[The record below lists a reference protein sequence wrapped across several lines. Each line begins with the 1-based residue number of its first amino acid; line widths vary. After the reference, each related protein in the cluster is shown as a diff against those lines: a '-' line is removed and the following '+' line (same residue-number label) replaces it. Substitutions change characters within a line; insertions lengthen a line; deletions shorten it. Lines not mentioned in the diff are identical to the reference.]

1 MLPGKLC
8 EWEDFQDPAAVELIR
23 FIEPDLTAEFPNHPA
38 GREHRKSWEHQY
50 AIRGAQ
56 SLGAL
61 RADSTVLIAN
71 AGSERIIFGLTSFAS
86 AVFAVD
92 DYCLNP
98 ATGQAHGMLFDP
110 RKYAPLKYKPHRLRV
125 QHMNPVVLQFED
137 SSFDAVFLL
146 QFSKYL
152 NTSDAGL
159 VLLEAVRVL
168 RRGGVLVLVMEMAA
182 DGGPAVV
189 LKQSIHVHSPESVAT
204 FLACCPHLQLLKARY
219 TVSEQTLARTMSYKR
234 AVQDNALRIT
244 TYPHI
249 LFELHNRLFTSAVIF
264 GGKR

>member
-23 FIEPDLTAEFPNHPA
+23 FLEPDLTAKFPNHPA

-61 RADSTVLIAN
+61 RPDSTALIVN
-71 AGSERIIFGLTSFAS
+71 AGSERVIFGLTHFA
-86 AVFAVD
+86 AGVFAVD
-92 DYCLNP
+92 DYCLNA
-98 ATGQAHGMLFDP
+98 ATGQVHGMLFEA
-110 RKYAPLKYKPHRLRV
+110 RKYSPMKYRPKRLRV
-125 QHMNPVVLQFED
+125 QHMPPVVLQFEHNT
-137 SSFDAVFLL
+137 FDAVFLL
-146 QFSKYL
+146 RFSKYL
-152 NTSDAGL
+152 NVSDAGL

-168 RRGGVLVLVMEMAA
+168 RRGGVLVVVTEMAA

-189 LKQSIHVHSPESVAT
+189 LEESIHVHSPESAAA
-204 FLACCPHLQLLKARY
+204 FLACCPHLQLLKAHY
-219 TVSEQTLARTMSYKR
+219 TVSEQTLARAMSYTR
-234 AVQDNALRIT
+234 AVQDSALGIT

-249 LFELHNRLFTSAVIF
+249 LLELQNRLFTSAVIF
-264 GGKR
+264 GEKR

>member
-23 FIEPDLTAEFPNHPA
+23 FLEPDLTADFPNHPL

-61 RADSTVLIAN
+61 RPDSAALVVN
-71 AGSERIIFGLTSFAS
+71 AGSERILFGLTNLA
-86 AVFAVD
+86 AGVFAVD

-98 ATGQAHGMLFDP
+98 ATGQAHGMLFDS
-110 RKYAPLKYKPHRLRV
+110 RRYAPMKYRPQRLRV
-125 QHMNPVVLQFED
+125 QHMTPLVLQFED
-137 SSFDAVFLL
+137 NTFDAVFLL
-146 QFSKYL
+146 RFSKYL
-152 NTSDAGL
+152 NTADAGL
-159 VLLEAVRVL
+159 ILLEAVRVL
-168 RRGGVLVLVMEMAA
+168 RRGGALVLVMEMAA

-189 LKQSIHVHSPESVAT
+189 LEEAIHVHSPESVAS
-204 FLACCPHLQLLKARY
+204 FLACCPHLQPLKAHY
-219 TVSEQTLARTMSYKR
+219 TVSEQTVARATPYART
-234 AVQDNALRIT
+234 VQDSTLGIT

-249 LFELHNRLFTSAVIF
+249 LFELQNRLFTSAVIF
-264 GGKR
+264 GEKC